1 MDNYEDCV
9 IAYSYS
15 NKDKKW
21 KVEVLNQDNEL
32 LDTRFAITEDRALD
46 LARRIAKKYNA
57 LRIYKQKN

>member
-1 MDNYEDCV
+1 MDNYEDYV

-15 NKDKKW
+15 NKDRKW
-21 KVEVLNQDNEL
+21 KVEVLNQDSEL
-32 LDTRFAITEDRALD
+32 IDTKFAITEDRALD

>member
-32 LDTRFAITEDRALD
+32 LDTKFAITEDRALD

>member
-32 LDTRFAITEDRALD
+32 LDARFAITEEKALD
-46 LARRIAKKYNA
+46 LARNLAKKYKA

>member
-32 LDTRFAITEDRALD
+32 IDTKFAITEDRALD

-57 LRIYKQKN
+57 LRIYK

>member
-32 LDTRFAITEDRALD
+32 IDIKFAITEDRALD

>member
-32 LDTRFAITEDRALD
+32 IDTKFAITEDRALD

>member
-21 KVEVLNQDNEL
+21 KVEVLNQDSEL
-32 LDTRFAITEDRALD
+32 IDTKFAITEDRALD

>member
-1 MDNYEDCV
+1 MDNQEDCV

-15 NKDKKW
+15 NKDKKS

-32 LDTRFAITEDRALD
+32 IDTKFAITEDRALD